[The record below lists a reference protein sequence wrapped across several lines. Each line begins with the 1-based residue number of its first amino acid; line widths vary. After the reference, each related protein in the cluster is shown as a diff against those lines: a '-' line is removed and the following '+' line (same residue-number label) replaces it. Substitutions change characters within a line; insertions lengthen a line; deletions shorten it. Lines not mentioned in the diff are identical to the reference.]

1 MADEHDGQQDGLHHH
16 GDVEATPGLLDLA
29 VNVFPGP
36 RPTWLDDALRA
47 SLDDI
52 GRYPD
57 PTSAEAALAAYHH
70 REPADCVATAGAAEA
85 FTLLARRPWRRP
97 VVVHPQF
104 TEPHAALL
112 AAGHDVGTAIATAPF
127 ALPAVPD
134 DADLVVLG
142 NPTNPTGVLHPASA
156 VRALVRPGRTVV
168 VDEAF
173 MDAVPGEPESLAD
186 HAQPGLVVV
195 RSLTKQW
202 SIPGVRAG
210 YLLGHPD
217 DVAPLRAAR
226 TPWSVSTAA
235 AAAMSACATEVARDE
250 SVRRAGLLAAWRLH
264 LEAGL
269 RHLDVHHVPSATAF
283 VLARPG
289 LGVHS
294 RLREAGVA
302 VRRCDT
308 FPGLDGS
315 WVRLAVR
322 PPEVTD
328 RVLALLDAVLGDCP
342 SA

>member
-1 MADEHDGQQDGLHHH
+1 MSTPDAQHDGLSHH
-16 GDVEATPGLLDLA
+16 GDVEATPGLVDLA

-36 RPTWLDDALRA
+36 RPAWLDDALRA
-47 SLDDI
+47 SLEEV

-57 PTSAEAALAAYHH
+57 PTQAETALAAYHH
-70 REPADCVATAGAAEA
+70 RDAADCVATAGAAEA
-85 FTLLARRPWRRP
+85 FTLLARRPWRHP

-112 AAGHDVGTAIATAPF
+112 AAGHDVDAVVAPEPF
-127 ALPAVPD
+127 VLPAVPGG
-134 DADLVVLG
+134 ADLVVLG
-142 NPTNPTGVLHPASA
+142 NPTNPTGVLHPADA
-156 VRALVRPGRTVV
+156 VRTLTRPGRTVV

-173 MDAVPGEPESLAD
+173 MDAVPGEPASLAD
-186 HAQPGLVVV
+186 ESARGLVVV

-226 TPWSVSTAA
+226 TPWSVSTPAT
-235 AAAMSACATEVARDE
+235 AAMTACATEVARAE
-250 SVRRAGLLAAWRLH
+250 SVRRAGLLAAWRAH

-269 RHLDVHHVPSATAF
+269 RDLGIHHVASSTAF

-289 LGVHS
+289 EGVHA

-302 VRRCDT
+302 ARRCDT

-328 RVLALLDAVLGDCP
+328 RVLPLLARAAR
-342 SA
+342 S

>member
-1 MADEHDGQQDGLHHH
+1 MSTPDLSHH
-16 GDVEATPGLLDLA
+16 GDVEATPGLVDLA

-36 RPTWLDDALRA
+36 RPAWLDDALRA
-47 SLDDI
+47 SLDEV

-57 PTSAEAALAAYHH
+57 PSQAEAALAAYH
-70 REPADCVATAGAAEA
+70 RRDATDCVATAGAAEA
-85 FTLLARRPWRRP
+85 FTLLARRPWRHP

-112 AAGHDVGTAIATAPF
+112 AAGHDVDTVVAPAPF
-127 ALPAVPD
+127 DLPAPPDVPEG
-134 DADLVVLG
+134 ADLVVLG
-142 NPTNPTGVLHPASA
+142 NPTNPTGVLHPADA
-156 VRALVRPGRTVV
+156 VRALTRPGRTVV

-173 MDAVPGEPESLAD
+173 MDAVPGEPASVADESAR
-186 HAQPGLVVV
+186 GLVVV

-226 TPWSVSTAA
+226 TPWSVSTPA
-235 AAAMSACATEVARDE
+235 AAAMTACATEVARAE
-250 SVRRAGLLAAWRLH
+250 SVRRAELLAGWRAH

-269 RHLDVHHVPSATAF
+269 SALGVHHVASSTAF

-289 LGVHS
+289 EGVHA
-294 RLREAGVA
+294 RLRAAGVA

-328 RVLALLDAVLGDCP
+328 RVLPLLAGAAR
-342 SA
+342 S

>member
-1 MADEHDGQQDGLHHH
+1 MPDLRHH
-16 GDVEATPGLLDLA
+16 GDVEATPGLVDLA
-29 VNVFPGP
+29 VNVFPGS
-36 RPTWLDDALRA
+36 RPGWLDDALRV
-47 SLDDI
+47 SLDHV

-57 PTSAEAALAAYHH
+57 PTAAEAALAAYHH
-70 REPADCVATAGAAEA
+70 RPAAHCVATAGAAEA
-85 FTLLARRPWRRP
+85 FTLLARRPWRHP

-112 AAGHDVGTAIATAPF
+112 AAGHEVDAVVAPEPF

-134 DADLVVLG
+134 TADLVVLG
-142 NPTNPTGVLHPASA
+142 NPTNPTGVLHPAGA
-156 VRALVRPGRTVV
+156 VRALLRPGRLVV

-173 MDAVPGEPESLAD
+173 MDAVPGEPASLAD
-186 HAQPGLVVV
+186 VVTPGLVVV

-202 SIPGVRAG
+202 SIPGIRAG

-226 TPWSVSTAA
+226 TPWSVSTPA
-235 AAAMSACATEVARDE
+235 AAAMTACASERARTE
-250 SVRRAGLLAAWRLH
+250 SVRRAGLLAGWRAH

-269 RHLDVHHVPSATAF
+269 ADVGVHHVPSSTAF

-289 LGVHS
+289 DGVHA

-308 FPGLDGS
+308 FPGLDAS

-328 RVLALLDAVLGDCP
+328 RVLPLLAAA
-342 SA
+342 SRS

>member
-1 MADEHDGQQDGLHHH
+1 MTDLSHH
-16 GDVEATPGLLDLA
+16 GDVEATPGLVDLA

-36 RPTWLDDALRA
+36 RPAWLDAALRE
-47 SLDDI
+47 SLDDV

-57 PTSAEAALAAYHH
+57 AAHAEAALAAYHH
-70 REPADCVATAGAAEA
+70 RDADECVATAGAAEA

-112 AAGHDVGTAIATAPF
+112 AAGHDVDAVVTTEPF
-127 ALPAVPD
+127 ALPPVPD

-142 NPTNPTGVLHPASA
+142 NPTNPTGLLHPAQA

-173 MDAVPGEPESLAD
+173 MDAVPSEPASLAAER
-186 HAQPGLVVV
+186 HRGLVVV

-202 SIPGVRAG
+202 SIPGIRAG

-217 DVAPLRAAR
+217 DVTPLRAAR
-226 TPWSVSTAA
+226 TPWSVSTPA
-235 AAAMSACATEVARDE
+235 AAAMTACASDAARAE
-250 SVRRAGLLAAWRLH
+250 SVRRAALLAGWREH
-264 LEAGL
+264 LEVGL
-269 RHLDVHHVPSATAF
+269 ADLGVPHVPSSTAF

-289 LGVHS
+289 VGVHA
-294 RLREAGVA
+294 RLRDAGVA

-308 FPGLDGS
+308 FPGLDES

-328 RVLALLDAVLGDCP
+328 VVLPLLGESLAG
-342 SA
+342 